1 MIRFSKLFINNI
13 SLKFIL
19 QLFIF
24 AGGST
29 YGINNQRRVGVY
41 EYWKIQCRQ
50 SIKVK
55 EEVTVETEDPLLE
68 TLQPGN
74 VLYIVQIFADS
85 FLIFANKI
93 IYLQE
98 NVLLLSIN
106 F

>member
-1 MIRFSKLFINNI
+1 MNTEKYSADN
-13 SLKFIL
+13 
-19 QLFIF
+19 
-24 AGGST
+24 T
-29 YGINNQRRVGVY
+29 
-41 EYWKIQCRQ
+41 
-50 SIKVK
+50 IKVK

-85 FLIFANKI
+85 FLIFADKI

-106 F
+106 L